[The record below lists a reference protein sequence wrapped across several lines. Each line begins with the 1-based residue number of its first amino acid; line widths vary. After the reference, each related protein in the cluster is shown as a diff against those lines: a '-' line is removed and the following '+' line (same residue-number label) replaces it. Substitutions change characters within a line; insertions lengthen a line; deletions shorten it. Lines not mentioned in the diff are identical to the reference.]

1 MEQIKQH
8 LEELNT
14 MVLQGNALDAFKK
27 FYHENV
33 VMQENQNEPTVGKSQ
48 NWERELEFFSN
59 VTEFRDAAL
68 LEMAVNGNVSF
79 TIWHYDYTH
88 KDWGV
93 RNYQQVAVQHW
104 ENGLIVKEQ
113 FFYGS

>member
-8 LEELNT
+8 LEELNN
-14 MVLQGNALDAFKK
+14 MVLQGDALEAFEK

-33 VMQENQNEPTVGKSQ
+33 VMQENQNEPTIGKSE
-48 NWERELEFFSN
+48 NREREIDFFSRI
-59 VTEFRDAAL
+59 TEFRGVTL
-68 LEMAVNGNVSF
+68 LGLATNGNLSF

-93 RNYQQVAVQHW
+93 RNYQQVSVQHW